1 MLPETPRERALS
13 EMRPRVSSS
22 TSISF
27 SRPVGAAELRVSHG
41 SKRAWS
47 VNGTCTTNVAGMPAK
62 RLPRGTRQRPVR
74 VSWLIEERSKER
86 LEKLADHAGVS
97 AAVFLERVIDH
108 LGEDL
113 TDRGLPTW
121 WPTPALKDGE
131 LDMPPE

>member
-1 MLPETPRERALS
+1 
-13 EMRPRVSSS
+13 
-22 TSISF
+22 
-27 SRPVGAAELRVSHG
+27 
-41 SKRAWS
+41 
-47 VNGTCTTNVAGMPAK
+47 MPAK

-121 WPTPALKDGE
+121 WPTPELKDGE